1 MAISP
6 QENGA
11 GDQVAEHSDPVLI
24 EGQFLVDKDTPLV
37 EFSLPSAKAYE
48 VSDQRDAGRQ
58 LFALV
63 CIPGLPVRLEHASE
77 LISMDHIGV
86 MTLVTWD
93 VAFWPLINQKTI
105 IMIYE
110 RPLGGSVI
118 GAIKRGVFKVT
129 DDNFQTII
137 LDPVF
142 RAIEHLNANNITHR
156 EIRAENLF
164 FMDNQHQE
172 IVIGDCITCPPG
184 FDQPVIYEPVHRA
197 MASPSGRG
205 TGDLSDDLYAL
216 GVTIIVLILGEKI
229 HQFET
234 LEELFAAKIEE
245 GTYSALC
252 GNRRL
257 FSSIQE
263 PARGFLID
271 DIDER
276 WGLDEMSQWLNGRK
290 QNSRKHTPSRK
301 ATKPYV
307 FMEKS
312 YFSPRVL
319 AHAFTKNV
327 KKGAEEIKNEELE
340 IWLRDSLGEKD
351 LALSIN
357 AIAIAATTHE
367 NEVRNSDDH
376 IVTKASILMDP
387 LGPIRFKGLSFIPDG
402 YGATLAVE
410 LLRRNTM
417 QTAAEVLRYNLP
429 KIWYEAPTREIRDTS
444 SYKFQIIFREMSGIL
459 QTVGPGFGIERCL
472 YELNSSLPC
481 QSSLITEQ
489 CVVDIGELLPSLDN
503 VADRIDKQIRP
514 LDRHVTAFIA
524 SRFKTPI
531 QEQLSALSEQKDSS
545 FLTGMLGILALL
557 QSKTNKQP
565 LYALTSWVGSLLG
578 PIIETYFNLFTRK
591 RIEKE
596 IPDIVRQGSLLELL
610 KLVESPEIRQQDSED
625 YEDACLEYNTVE
637 LQIQD
642 IKSGD
647 LSSPEAAVEQGQ
659 KFSALSSLVILMIFV
674 TILFLS
680 EIS

>member
-11 GDQVAEHSDPVLI
+11 GDQVAEHPDPVLI
-24 EGQFLVDKDTPLV
+24 KGHFLVDEDTPLT
-37 EFSLPSAKAYE
+37 ELGLPSAKAYE
-48 VSDQRDAGRQ
+48 VSDLHDTDKK

-63 CIPGLPVRLEHASE
+63 CIPGLPVRLEHTPD

-93 VAFWPLINQKTI
+93 VAFWHLFNKKTI

-118 GAIKRGVFKVT
+118 GAIKRGDFKLT
-129 DDNFQTII
+129 EDNFQTII

-172 IVIGDCITCPPG
+172 IVIGDCLTCPPG
-184 FDQPVIYEPVHRA
+184 FDQPVIYEPVNRA

-205 TGDLSDDLYAL
+205 SGDLGDDLYAL

-229 HQFET
+229 HQYET
-234 LEELFAAKIEE
+234 LEELFAAKIEA
-245 GTYSALC
+245 GSYRALC
-252 GNRRL
+252 GNRRT
-257 FSSIQE
+257 FNSIQE
-263 PARGFLID
+263 PVRGFLVD
-271 DIDER
+271 DLDER
-276 WGLDEMSQWLNGRK
+276 WGLDEMSQWLNGKK
-290 QNSRKHTPSRK
+290 QNAKKHTPSRQAK
-301 ATKPYV
+301 EPFI

-319 AHAFTKNV
+319 AHVFTKNV
-327 KKGAEEIKNEELE
+327 KKGAEEIKNEDLE

-351 LALSIN
+351 LARSIN
-357 AIAIAATTHE
+357 EIAVAATTHE
-367 NEVRNSDDH
+367 NEVRSTDEH
-376 IVTKASILMDP
+376 IVNKASILMDP

-417 QTAAEVLRYNLP
+417 QTAAEVLRYNIP
-429 KIWYEAPTREIRDTS
+429 KIWYEAPSEEIRDTS
-444 SYKFQIIFREMSGIL
+444 SYKFQINFREMSGIL
-459 QTVGPGFGIERCL
+459 KTVGPGFGIERCL

-481 QSSLITEQ
+481 QSSLVIEQ
-489 CVVDIGELLPSLDN
+489 CVVDVKDLLPALDN
-503 VADRIDKQIRP
+503 VADSTDKKLRP

-524 SRFKTPI
+524 SRIETSITK
-531 QEQLSALSEQKDSS
+531 ELSALTEHKDSS
-545 FLTGMLGILALL
+545 FLIGMLSLLALL
-557 QSKTNKQP
+557 QSKTNMQP
-565 LYALTSWVGSLLG
+565 LYALTSWVGGLLG
-578 PIIETYFNLFTRK
+578 PIIETYLNLFTQK

-596 IPDIVRQGSLLELL
+596 IPDIVRQGSLIALL
-610 KLVESPEIRQQDSED
+610 DLVNNPEIRQQDEED
-625 YEDACLEYNTVE
+625 YENACLEYNTVE
-637 LQIQD
+637 SQIQD

-659 KFSALSSLVILMIFV
+659 KFSALTSLVILMIFV